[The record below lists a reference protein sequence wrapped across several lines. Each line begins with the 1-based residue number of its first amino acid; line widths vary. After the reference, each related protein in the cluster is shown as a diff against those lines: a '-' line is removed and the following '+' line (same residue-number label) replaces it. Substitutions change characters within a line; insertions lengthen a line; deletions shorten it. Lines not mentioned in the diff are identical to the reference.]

1 MERPIRT
8 AALGAR
14 SRTAPEIPPE
24 PARVE
29 YVALDLE
36 MTGVDLETDDII
48 EVGAVRFTADGP
60 RARFSTL
67 INPGRPLPKRIE
79 ALTGIHAEELAVAP
93 RFEEVA
99 GELVRFVGD
108 APVVGQHVDWDLAF
122 LKKHELVAAGPVFDT
137 AEIASLLLPGLPDYS
152 LRSLAR
158 QLEVDFPVQHRAL
171 PDAEAA
177 MAIFLRLLER
187 A

>member
-108 APVVGQHVDWDLAF
+108 APVVEW
-122 LKKHELVAAGPVFDT
+122 E
-137 AEIASLLLPGLPDYS
+137 SLS
-152 LRSLAR
+152 SR
-158 QLEVDFPVQHRAL
+158 
-171 PDAEAA
+171 
-177 MAIFLRLLER
+177 
-187 A
+187 